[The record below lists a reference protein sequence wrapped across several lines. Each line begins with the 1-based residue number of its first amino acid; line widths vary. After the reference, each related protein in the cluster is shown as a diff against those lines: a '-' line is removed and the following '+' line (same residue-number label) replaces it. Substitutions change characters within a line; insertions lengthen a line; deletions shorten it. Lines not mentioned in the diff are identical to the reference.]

1 MLTGLHLL
9 LTYQC
14 NSECDH
20 CFLYCSPRSQGTF
33 TLNQIRT
40 LLDEARKIDT
50 LKSIYFEGGEAFLY
64 YPVLLE
70 GIRMVRKAGFS
81 VGVVTN
87 AFFATDDEDIRLWL
101 KPLVELGISDLSLS
115 NDPYHY
121 GEEKDNPATRTR
133 KIALELGL
141 PVGEIHID
149 EPSVIKDEAHEKGEA
164 IIGGS
169 TMFRGRAVDKL
180 IEGLPTRYWENFTE
194 CSYENLES
202 PGRVHIDAYGNI
214 HICQG
219 ISMGNVWQTPL
230 SEIDNTWNA
239 DLHPVC
245 GPLVKNGPA
254 GLIREYDIDHENEYV
269 DVCHCCYQIRKSLL
283 DRFPQHLCPP
293 QVYGVELT
301 SNT

>member
-33 TLNQIRT
+33 TLKQICT

-50 LKSIYFEGGEAFLY
+50 LDSIYFEGGEAFLY

-70 GIRMVRKAGFS
+70 GIRIAREAGFD
-81 VGVVTN
+81 VGIVTN
-87 AFFATDDEDIRLWL
+87 AYFATDDEDIKLWL
-101 KPLVELGISDLSLS
+101 KPLVGLGISDLSIS

-121 GEEKDNPATRTR
+121 GEEIDNPASRAR
-133 KIALELGL
+133 KVARELGL

-149 EPSVIKDEAHEKGEA
+149 EPTVTKDEDHAKGEA

-169 TMFRGRAVDKL
+169 TMFRGRAVEKL
-180 IEGLPTRYWENFTE
+180 TSGLPTRNWEEFTE
-194 CSYENLES
+194 CPYENLES
-202 PGRVHIDAYGNI
+202 PGRVHIDAYGNT

-230 SEIDNTWNA
+230 SVIDTSWDA
-239 DLHPVC
+239 MIHPVC
-245 GPLVKNGPA
+245 GPLIKGGPA
-254 GLIREYDIDHENEYV
+254 QLIREYGINHENEYV
-269 DVCHCCYQIRKSLL
+269 DACHCCYQIRKSLL
-283 DRFPQHLCPP
+283 KQLPQYLTPP
-293 QVYGVELT
+293 QVYGLE
-301 SNT
+301 

>member
-33 TLNQIRT
+33 TLNQIHT
-40 LLDEARKIDT
+40 LLDEARKINT
-50 LKSIYFEGGEAFLY
+50 LNTIYFEGGEAFLY
-64 YPVLLE
+64 YPVLIE
-70 GIRMVRKAGFS
+70 GIKAAREAGFNA
-81 VGVVTN
+81 GIVTN
-87 AFFATDDEDIRLWL
+87 AYFATDDEDIRLWL
-101 KPLVELGISDLSLS
+101 KPLVELGISDLSIS

-121 GEEKDNPATRTR
+121 GDEKENPAARAR
-133 KIALELGL
+133 NVALELGL

-149 EPSVIKDEAHEKGEA
+149 EPTISKDEDREKGEA
-164 IIGGS
+164 IIGGN

-180 IEGLPTRYWENFTE
+180 LEGLPTRYWEDFTE
-194 CSYENLES
+194 CPYENLES
-202 PGRVHIDAYGNI
+202 PGRIHIDAYGNT

-230 SEIDNTWNA
+230 SVVDDSWDATT
-239 DLHPVC
+239 HPIC
-245 GPLVKNGPA
+245 DPLVKGGPA
-254 GLIREYDIDHENEYV
+254 QLIREYGIDHENEYV

-283 DRFPQHLCPP
+283 HRFPQYLGPP
-293 QVYGVELT
+293 QVYGLE
-301 SNT
+301 